1 MKGICMACQV
11 MSGCRACARFPHRG
25 VDSILTCLA
34 FLLVVAACGGS
45 AYARADEAH
54 GELSELLGFDLR
66 GGWFDPFV
74 HAHSSPLGTPLIHSF
89 RTEAA
94 YMHRGLIVDYGLRNE
109 REGKEQEIETE
120 LAWAFSRRLGLIL
133 EIPYV
138 FLDRDGEGRVDG
150 FGNLAISPRFL
161 LAECERFLLSFG
173 LEIETTAGDTGS
185 GIAED
190 EVALAPSFSAWF
202 DLGDWWT
209 LSVQP
214 GVEFPVDS
222 GDNEFFLRLALI
234 HTFGCCGSDH
244 RRGPAH
250 RDHIETHSHR
260 LVSVILETDIAI
272 GLAGEEDGEWKAEG
286 IVGITGELWEN
297 VDGRIGYQF
306 PLSRSQDLYSGII
319 CGLIYHF

>member
-1 MKGICMACQV
+1 M
-11 MSGCRACARFPHRG
+11 
-25 VDSILTCLA
+25 
-34 FLLVVAACGGS
+34 FLLMLTVCAGS
-45 AYARADEAH
+45 VSARAEEVG
-54 GELSELLGFDLR
+54 GELHELLGFDLH

-74 HAHSSPLGTPLIHSF
+74 HAHTSPLGTPLIHSF

-94 YMHRGLIVDYGLRNE
+94 WPHRGLIVDYGFRNE

-120 LAWAFSRRLGLIL
+120 LAWAFSRRLGVIL

-150 FGNLAISPRFL
+150 FGNLAVSPRFL
-161 LAECERFLLSFG
+161 LAECERFLLAFG
-173 LEIETTAGDTGS
+173 LEIETTTGDTGS

-214 GVEFPVDS
+214 GVEFPVNS
-222 GDNEFFLRLALI
+222 GDNEFFLRSALI
-234 HTFGCCGSDH
+234 HTFGCCDNESKA
-244 RRGPAH
+244 GPGH
-250 RDHIETHSHR
+250 RDHIETHSHD
-260 LVSVILETDIAI
+260 LVSLIFETDIAI
-272 GLAGEEDGEWKAEG
+272 GLAGEEDGEWTAEG

-297 VDGRIGYQF
+297 VDGRIGYRF
-306 PLSRSQDLYSGII
+306 PLSRSQDLYGGVIA
-319 CGLIYHF
+319 GLIYHF